1 MTLFEL
7 VGKFA
12 IQGADEAKKD
22 IKTVGDSAKQTSS
35 TISNSNKQ
43 TQSSNKST
51 GSSWSNL
58 KSKVAEYKKQG
69 MTTSQAWKQASL
81 DMKKTTETSSNGM
94 VTAFKRVG
102 TAVASYLTV
111 RAIKDFGLACLQAAA
126 DANAMESQF
135 SQVFGDLEGNA
146 QKSLEG
152 IAGEAGILENRMKG
166 SFTKIAAF
174 AKTTGM
180 DTESALGLAERAMIA
195 VADSAAF
202 YDRSLEET
210 TESLQSFLKGNY
222 ENDAALGLSCTE
234 TTRNA
239 AANKLY
245 GKSFKDLSEEQKQL
259 TLLQM
264 VEDANKLSGALG
276 QAARESDTWSNVTG
290 NLRQSWTD
298 FKAAIG
304 KHVLPTMT
312 ELTKKFTGFVQA
324 ATDKVEPAVDFLTE
338 KFQKLKN
345 WLGEVGNYA
354 SGKFQPAIENLKK
367 AFDNVKDGVQP
378 LIDKFTDYVKGG
390 EGAKDATNLLK
401 DAIDL
406 VAEAA
411 TFVTEGLTAFTDWC
425 SEHQG
430 TIENIALVV
439 GSFAAAWGLVNG
451 AMKVWNMVGVVSTAV
466 TTGFATAMAFL
477 TSPVT
482 LTVLAI
488 GALIAI
494 GVLLYKNW
502 DVIKEKCKQLG
513 EFLSQKWTEIK
524 DAVVSKA
531 TELKDKAVAK
541 WEELKTNAIN
551 KANELKTNAVNK
563 FNELKS
569 NAVQK
574 INDLKTQAVNK
585 FTEMKTNAENKISEL
600 KNNVVN
606 KFNEIKSNIT
616 EKIQSARDTVREA
629 IETIKGF
636 MNFSWSLPKPSLP
649 RFHVSGGKAPWG
661 FMGKGSL
668 PSVSISWFKKAYDQ
682 AMILNEPTIFG
693 YSAASGKMLGGGEG
707 NGREVISGETHLI
720 NLIQAAVASQN
731 EALVYYLK
739 KLIDILADYFP
750 QVLVAMDNPR
760 PAVFDPNDAA
770 AALAVPMNN
779 ELGKI
784 ALKKG
789 RGR

>member
-1 MTLFEL
+1 MDLFEL
-7 VGKFA
+7 VGK
-12 IQGADEAKKD
+12 IVITGADEAKKD
-22 IKTVGDSAKQTSS
+22 IKSVGDSAKQTSDAV
-35 TISNSNKQ
+35 TTGNNK
-43 TQSSNKST
+43 TQASNKST
-51 GSSWSNL
+51 GTSWGNL
-58 KSKVAEYKKQG
+58 KAKVADYKKQG

-135 SQVFGDLEGNA
+135 SQVFGDLEADA

-290 NLRQSWTD
+290 NLKQSWTD

-304 KHVLPTMT
+304 KHILPTMT
-312 ELTKKFTGFVQA
+312 ELTKKFTGFVQT
-324 ATDKVEPAVDFLTE
+324 ATDKVEPAVEFLSE
-338 KFQKLKN
+338 KFQKLKD
-345 WLGEVGNYA
+345 WLGEVGSYA
-354 SGKFQPAIENLKK
+354 SGKFQPAIENLKT
-367 AFDNVKDGVQP
+367 AFDTVKDAVQP

-411 TFVTEGLTAFTDWC
+411 VLVTEGLVVFTDWC

-451 AMKVWNMVGVVSTAV
+451 AMQIWNAVGVVSTAV
-466 TTGFATAMAFL
+466 TTGFASAMAFL

-482 LTVLAI
+482 LVVAAI
-488 GALIAI
+488 GAVIAI

-502 DVIKEKCKQLG
+502 DVIKEKCMELG
-513 EFLSQKWTEIK
+513 QFLSQKWTEIK
-524 DAVVSKA
+524 EAVVNKA

-541 WEELKTNAIN
+541 WNELKTNAIN
-551 KANELKTNAVNK
+551 KANELKTNAINK
-563 FNELKS
+563 FNELKTS
-569 NAVQK
+569 AVQK
-574 INDLKTQAVNK
+574 VTDLKTQAINK
-585 FTEMKTNAENKISEL
+585 FEEMKTNAANKVASL
-600 KNNVVN
+600 KSDALA
-606 KFNEIKSNIT
+606 KFEAIKTGIQD
-616 EKIQSARDTVREA
+616 KIQWARDKVGEA
-629 IETIKGF
+629 IEKIKGF
-636 MNFSWSLPKPSLP
+636 MKFEWSLPKPGLP
-649 RFHVSGGKAPWG
+649 HFSVSGGKAPWG
-661 FMGKGSL
+661 FMGQGSL
-668 PSVSISWFKKAYDQ
+668 PKVSVSWYKKAYKE
-682 AMILNEPTIFG
+682 AMVLSEPTIFG
-693 YSAASGKMLGGGEG
+693 YSAASGKYLGGGEG
-707 NGREVISGETHLI
+707 DGREVISGETHLL
-720 NLIQAAVASQN
+720 NLIQGVVASQN

-739 KLIDILADYFP
+739 KLVDILADYFP
-750 QVLVAMDNPR
+750 QIMVAMNNPR
-760 PAVFDPNDAA
+760 PAFFDPDEAA
-770 AALAVPMNN
+770 VALAVPMNN

-784 ALKKG
+784 AMKKG